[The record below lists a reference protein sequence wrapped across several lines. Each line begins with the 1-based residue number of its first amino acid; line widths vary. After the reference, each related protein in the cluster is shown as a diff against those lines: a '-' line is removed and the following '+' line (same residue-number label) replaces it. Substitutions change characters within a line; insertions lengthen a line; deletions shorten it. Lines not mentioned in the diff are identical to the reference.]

1 MKELHFEYKMK
12 IAFDS
17 PVERHRFTLKCVP
30 RSYERQRIEELE
42 IEVYPKEFLSED
54 EDSFGNYCIYGYSKE
69 KHDYFSVKVAGK
81 ARTGLAPSER
91 AQDEY
96 RIGMYRYQTEITKP
110 GPSLRDFARRISF
123 DAGASAL
130 DKALLYMRSLYE
142 QFEYVQ
148 GVTDVST
155 TAAQAGKGRLSGLF
169 SYPDLAVPHG
179 RYPVPLCGGDVDG
192 RRPQPRMGGGGER
205 RQMVCSRS
213 HEQPFGE
220 RSAHS
225 DFRRKR
231 LSGLQYQSR
240 NFYRLRGADAGNQR
254 SRKRGERRGR
264 FMKMRRFRSLMK
276 IRKARESYKNI
287 GDIKWKKK

>member
-1 MKELHFEYKMK
+1 MNELHFEYKMK

-130 DKALLYMRSLYE
+130 DKALIYMRSLYE

-155 TAAQAGKGRLSGLF
+155 TAEQAMTLGKGVCQDYSHILISLCRMEGIPSRYVVGMLMGEGLSHAWVEVGSAGRWFALDPTNNLLVNDQHIRISVGRDYRDCNINHGIF
-169 SYPDLAVPHG
+169 TGCAAQTQEISVAVREENGAGDL
-179 RYPVPLCGGDVDG
+179 
-192 RRPQPRMGGGGER
+192 
-205 RQMVCSRS
+205 
-213 HEQPFGE
+213 
-220 RSAHS
+220 
-225 DFRRKR
+225 
-231 LSGLQYQSR
+231 
-240 NFYRLRGADAGNQR
+240 
-254 SRKRGERRGR
+254 
-264 FMKMRRFRSLMK
+264 
-276 IRKARESYKNI
+276 
-287 GDIKWKKK
+287 